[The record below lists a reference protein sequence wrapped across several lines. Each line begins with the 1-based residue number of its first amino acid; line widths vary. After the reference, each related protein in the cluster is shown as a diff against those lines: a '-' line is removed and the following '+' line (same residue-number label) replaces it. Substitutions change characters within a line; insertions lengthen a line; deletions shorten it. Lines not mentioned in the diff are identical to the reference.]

1 MGSSISVSDPESED
15 MVLTSI
21 LGILFFLGTE
31 LLELASGSES
41 EKIFK
46 VSMIGGRYLEILFSV
61 NINSSLILC
70 SFLNYTKFCFLY
82 ICFFSLTI
90 VQISRKIQRRILF
103 LLFHKLV
110 VSTHLYVFLLG
121 SV

>member
-46 VSMIGGRYLEILFSV
+46 VSMIGGR
-61 NINSSLILC
+61 
-70 SFLNYTKFCFLY
+70 
-82 ICFFSLTI
+82 
-90 VQISRKIQRRILF
+90 
-103 LLFHKLV
+103 
-110 VSTHLYVFLLG
+110 
-121 SV
+121 